1 MIDVSHKHSIH
12 ITPSSKHIH
21 SLKIPHHPTRAEII
35 SRNAKSCKTK
45 CKYKE
50 NMIDNHKNNDINIKN
65 EKYNNNNI
73 HNNDDNH
80 DYHHHFY
87 KISKHINTNY

>member
-1 MIDVSHKHSIH
+1 
-12 ITPSSKHIH
+12 
-21 SLKIPHHPTRAEII
+21 
-35 SRNAKSCKTK
+35 
-45 CKYKE
+45 
-50 NMIDNHKNNDINIKN
+50 MIDNHKNNDINIKN